1 MDRVRV
7 EPRRRRIAWYAASA
21 ALGVVLTAAFAQ
33 RNSGYPRVDDPD
45 LMVDTVRR
53 GELVRQVHGSG
64 SLVPENVV
72 IVSARTNGR
81 VDQILV
87 QPGQHVDPT
96 TRVLTMSNPDVQL
109 QLLEAQRLLTS
120 AQTQSVQLPLQLENE
135 IIAAEA
141 AVAAARTSLNQ
152 AKRAMVEADTLVKR
166 GLIARNDVSQRA
178 DVLAESQQR
187 YEGAERRLAALRRSK
202 AGQIAAQRLEI
213 ERLQLIVGYR
223 QSEVKGL
230 SVMAGVPGVVQR
242 IGGQQPLE
250 VGQWVFSGT
259 ELARVLQPGRLKA
272 LVRIPEGEISDVTP
286 GQPAVIDTHAD
297 TISATVVR
305 VDPASQSG
313 TVGVELRLAGTLPAS
328 ARPDLSIDATID
340 VQRIDDALHV
350 GRPGFVAANTSL
362 PFFRVSKDGR
372 SADVVK
378 VKVGRTSVSQ
388 IEILQGLREGDVVVL
403 SDMSKWEQ
411 YQHVR
416 LK

>member
-7 EPRRRRIAWYAASA
+7 EPRRRRITWYAASA
-21 ALGVVLTAAFAQ
+21 GVGVMLIAAFA
-33 RNSGYPRVDDPD
+33 RRGSEYPRVDDPD
-45 LMVDTVRR
+45 FLVDTVRR
-53 GELVRQVHGSG
+53 GELVRQVHGTG

-81 VDQILV
+81 IDQILV
-87 QPGQHVDPT
+87 QPGQHVDAT

-120 AQTQSVQLPLQLENE
+120 AQTQSVQLPLQLEGE

-152 AKRAMVEADTLVKR
+152 AKREMVEADTLVAR
-166 GLIARNDVSQRA
+166 GLIARNEVGQRE

-187 YEGAERRLAALRRSK
+187 YEGAERKLAALSRSK
-202 AGQIAAQRLEI
+202 TGQIAAQRLEV
-213 ERLQLIVGYR
+213 ERLNLIVGYR
-223 QSEVKGL
+223 QSEVNGL
-230 SVMAGVPGVVQR
+230 SVPAGVPGVVQR
-242 IGGQQPLE
+242 VGGQQPLE

-272 LVRIPEGEISDVTP
+272 LVRVPEGEITDVAA

-297 TISATVVR
+297 TIRATVVR
-305 VDPASQSG
+305 VDPASQGG
-313 TVGVELRLAGTLPAS
+313 TVGVELRIAGTLPAS

-340 VQRIDDALHV
+340 VQRIDHALHV
-350 GRPGFVAANTSL
+350 GRPGFAAGNTLL
-362 PFFRVSKDGR
+362 PMFRVSKDGR
-372 SADVVK
+372 FADAVK
-378 VKVGRTSVSQ
+378 VKVGRTSVNQ
-388 IEILQGLREGDVVVL
+388 IEILQGLREGDVVVV

>member
-7 EPRRRRIAWYAASA
+7 EPGRRRITWYAVSA
-21 ALGVVLTAAFAQ
+21 ALGVVLIAAFTQ
-33 RNSGYPRVDDPD
+33 RNSASPRVDDPD

-53 GELVRQVHGSG
+53 GELVRQVHGTG

-81 VDQILV
+81 IDQILV
-87 QPGQHVDPT
+87 QPGQHVDAM

-109 QLLEAQRLLTS
+109 QLLEAQRLLTA
-120 AQTQSVQLPLQLENE
+120 AQTQSVQLPLQLDSD

-141 AVAAARTSLNQ
+141 AVAASRTALNQ
-152 AKRAMVEADTLVKR
+152 AKREMVEADTLIAR
-166 GLIARNDVSQRA
+166 GLIARNEVSQRA

-187 YEGAERRLAALRRSK
+187 YDGAQRKLSALRRSSS
-202 AGQIAAQRLEI
+202 GQIAAQRLEV
-213 ERLQLIVGYR
+213 ERLHLIVGYR
-223 QSEVKGL
+223 QSEVNGL

-272 LVRIPEGEISDVTP
+272 LVRIPEGEISDVTS
-286 GQPAVIDTHAD
+286 GQSALIDTHTD
-297 TISATVVR
+297 TISAIVVR

-313 TVGVELRLAGTLPAS
+313 TVGVELRLTGALPAS

-340 VQRIDDALHV
+340 VQRIDNALHV
-350 GRPGFVAANTSL
+350 GRPGFAAGNTLL

-378 VKVGRTSVSQ
+378 VRVGRTSVNQ

-403 SDMSKWEQ
+403 SDMSRWEQ